1 MKFLD
6 KIKNQDALIIFLIVE
21 CLAICSF
28 ALGGISYIFYGLGI
42 FVGVVTILF
51 SYNRFKGE
59 DLKTLLVF
67 MLPMFVL
74 SIFLSFGR
82 LLSGHILENILVFLS
97 INVFL
102 FLGIAARKF
111 KGFKADLVLIAVGV
125 SIALLV
131 LICMFITWAQY
142 GLFYASRFKDT
153 PIYYYNAE
161 TFDITKET
169 VWLIGFKIKETSI
182 IYTSAFAVLL
192 ACYLFGLLFISPK
205 KETRKFAIYAVIG
218 TVGLVYLITIP
229 YLVAFQF
236 LLPALAVTLVYRFV
250 KLSKKAND
258 IINYALLFISAL
270 AIIFFIFAFMNA
282 AGSVNEDNPS
292 KIVAIISSNHFLDRI
307 FNSNRIM
314 DPINIVL
321 RQGSLKYNL
330 FGFVSTFNE
339 NVLSYSEFEAVEEA
353 VVTNSKMFEIEFIKE
368 GGIFT
373 IFLIVLIII
382 MGYINARKYVKE
394 SSDEKHEKIIIV
406 SMLLSF
412 TFYKS
417 FESDVF
423 PLIHEPDNY
432 YSFVRNPLTLVMI
445 FFLGML
451 FVSKPNPTIQTKEEK
466 QNDVEEVSI

>member
-6 KIKNQDALIIFLIVE
+6 KIKNQDALIIFLIME

-42 FVGVVTILF
+42 FAGVVTILF
-51 SYNRFKGE
+51 SYNRFKDE
-59 DLKTLLVF
+59 DFKSLLIF
-67 MLPMFVL
+67 MLPMFIL
-74 SIFLSFGR
+74 SIFLSFGK
-82 LLSGHILENILVFLS
+82 LLSANIAENILVFLS
-97 INVFL
+97 INIFL

-111 KGFKADLVLIAVGV
+111 KGFKADFVLIAVGV

-131 LICMFITWAQY
+131 LISMFITWIQY
-142 GLFYASRFKDT
+142 GLFYAARFKNT

-182 IYTSAFAVLL
+182 IYTSTFAVILV
-192 ACYLFGLLFISPK
+192 CYLFGLLFISPK
-205 KETRKFAIYAVIG
+205 EQTRKFCIYGAIGFIG
-218 TVGLVYLITIP
+218 LLYLITIP
-229 YLVAFQF
+229 YFIAFQY
-236 LLPALAVTLVYRFV
+236 LVPALAVALVCRFI
-250 KLSKKAND
+250 KISKKAND
-258 IINYALLFISAL
+258 IINYVLLFLSAM
-270 AIIFFIFAFMNA
+270 AILFFIFAFMNA

-292 KIVAIISSNHFLDRI
+292 KLASVISSNHLLDRI

-314 DPINIVL
+314 DPINVVL

-330 FGFVSTFNE
+330 FGFVPEFNDS
-339 NVLSYSEFEAVEEA
+339 VLSYSEFEAVEDA
-353 VVTNSKMFEIEFIKE
+353 VVTNSKMFEIELIKE

-373 IFLIVLIII
+373 IFLIVLIIV
-382 MGYINARKYVKE
+382 MGYMFARKYMKE

-412 TFYKS
+412 TLYKT

-432 YSFVRNPLTLVMI
+432 YSFIRNPLTLVMI
-445 FFLGML
+445 FFFGML
-451 FVSKPNPTIQTKEEK
+451 YISKANPAPQKQEEK